1 MTKEAFFRTCPSIPP
16 KPMALVKPEKDKL
29 VKVTTLQGN
38 EYLCYRINNW
48 EYFVKDNPLL
58 TIEHDSIVAWEYVN
72 D

>member
-1 MTKEAFFRTCPSIPP
+1 MNKEKFERTRPSIPP

-38 EYLCYRINNW
+38 EYLCYRINHW

-58 TIEHDSIVAWEYVN
+58 TIEHSSVKSWEYVN
-72 D
+72 E